1 MKPRERLLA
10 AMRRQQ
16 PDRVPCELYM
26 TPALLEHFREETGA
40 SDPAEYWGF
49 EERIVAF
56 RRPALAADYRRYYAG
71 GLPED
76 ATVDEWGVARQAGS
90 LFHFTRMTHPLASA
104 QTPEAIADY
113 PLPDFRQEEC
123 WEHLPGQIAALHG
136 RDLVDA
142 CYSTLLG
149 RGPDP
154 DGLSHSLQSLARG
167 EEKAFVVGRIA
178 YSAEGRQRGVAVG
191 GLRLR
196 YLIAAAKKVPIAGT
210 LFAWIAALLGV
221 HRQQRHQR
229 AFEHHVA
236 TRLEA
241 LVAYTAQS
249 NEQVA
254 LRIDALRAVLE
265 ARD

>member
-1 MKPRERLLA
+1 MTLVELKAMIEAEALTRKA
-10 AMRRQQ
+10 ARDGFTLDAVKSYLGQGMAPPPGVRAAIPPVPQ
-16 PDRVPCELYM
+16 PL
-26 TPALLEHFREETGA
+26 TFRYF
-40 SDPAEYWGF
+40 SD
-49 EERIVAF
+49 
-56 RRPALAADYRRYYAG
+56 
-71 GLPED
+71 
-76 ATVDEWGVARQAGS
+76 
-90 LFHFTRMTHPLASA
+90 
-104 QTPEAIADY
+104 
-113 PLPDFRQEEC
+113 
-123 WEHLPGQIAALHG
+123 LHG

-149 RGPDP
+149 RGADP

-178 YSAEGRQRGVAVG
+178 YSAEGRQRAVAVD

-196 YLIAAAKKVPIAGT
+196 YLFAAAKKVPVAGT

-241 LVAYTAQS
+241 LAAYTAQS